1 MEPRTLSRDF
11 AATGQLEPSDV
22 PVVKA
27 MGFRAILC
35 HRHDDEDPWQ
45 PLFEEIQAVA
55 VRNGLVARYLP
66 VPRGEPGPDDV
77 GRFRA
82 ALSALPK
89 PVLGYSLHGRRP
101 EALWAALEAP
111 DAPPAA

>member
-1 MEPRTLSRDF
+1 MEARTLSREF
-11 AATGQLEPSDV
+11 AAAGQIEPSDV
-22 PVVKA
+22 PLAKA

-55 VRNGLVARYLP
+55 ARNGLEARYLP
-66 VPRGEPGPDDV
+66 VPRDAAPAPTDV
-77 GRFRA
+77 RRFRA

-89 PVLGYSLHGRRP
+89 PVLGYSLQGRRP
-101 EALWAALEAP
+101 EALWAALGEP
-111 DAPPAA
+111 GAA